1 VTRAHLIRLR
11 GRCKA
16 DTGFV
21 PFYMRSRTRQAK
33 TVTMTSSD
41 TLSIRRKKA
50 LYRAQHRGMR
60 EMDLLLGTFAA
71 ASLDGMS
78 ESDLGEFET
87 MLDLLDGDVLKWL
100 TGETPV
106 PERHD
111 TDLFR
116 RIRAFRQVM
125 PL

>member
-1 VTRAHLIRLR
+1 
-11 GRCKA
+11 
-16 DTGFV
+16 
-21 PFYMRSRTRQAK
+21 
-33 TVTMTSSD
+33 MTSSD

>member
-1 VTRAHLIRLR
+1 M
-11 GRCKA
+11 RCQ
-16 DTGFV
+16 
-21 PFYMRSRTRQAK
+21 TRQAK
-33 TVTMTSSD
+33 IVTMTSSGP
-41 TLSIRRKKA
+41 LGIRRKKA

-71 ASLDGMS
+71 ASLEEMEEAELD
-78 ESDLGEFET
+78 EFET
-87 MLDLLDGDVLKWL
+87 MLDLRDGDFLKWL

-106 PERHD
+106 PPEHD

-125 PL
+125 PF

>member
-1 VTRAHLIRLR
+1 
-11 GRCKA
+11 
-16 DTGFV
+16 
-21 PFYMRSRTRQAK
+21 MRIRTRRA
-33 TVTMTSSD
+33 TTGTMISSG

-71 ASLDGMS
+71 ASLDQMS
-78 ESDLGEFET
+78 AAELDEFEG
-87 MLDLLDGDVLKWL
+87 LLDILDADFLKWL
-100 TGETPV
+100 TGEEPV
-106 PERHD
+106 PARHD

-125 PL
+125 PF

>member
-1 VTRAHLIRLR
+1 MI
-11 GRCKA
+11 
-16 DTGFV
+16 
-21 PFYMRSRTRQAK
+21 
-33 TVTMTSSD
+33 SSG

-71 ASLDGMS
+71 ASLDQMTAA
-78 ESDLGEFET
+78 ELDEFE
-87 MLDLLDGDVLKWL
+87 MLLDLLDGDLLKWL
-100 TGETPV
+100 TGEDEV
-106 PERHD
+106 PARYD

-125 PL
+125 PF

>member
-1 VTRAHLIRLR
+1 MI
-11 GRCKA
+11 
-16 DTGFV
+16 
-21 PFYMRSRTRQAK
+21 
-33 TVTMTSSD
+33 SSG

-71 ASLDGMS
+71 ASLDQMS
-78 ESDLGEFET
+78 AAELDEFEG
-87 MLDLLDGDVLKWL
+87 LLDILDADFLKWL
-100 TGETPV
+100 TGEEPV
-106 PERHD
+106 PARHD

-125 PL
+125 PF

>member
-1 VTRAHLIRLR
+1 
-11 GRCKA
+11 
-16 DTGFV
+16 
-21 PFYMRSRTRQAK
+21 MRIRTRQAK
-33 TVTMTSSD
+33 IVTMTSSGP
-41 TLSIRRKKA
+41 LGIRRKKA

-78 ESDLGEFET
+78 ESDLEEFET
-87 MLDLLDGDVLKWL
+87 MLDIQDGDFLKWL

-106 PERHD
+106 PDRHD

-125 PL
+125 PF

>member
-1 VTRAHLIRLR
+1 
-11 GRCKA
+11 
-16 DTGFV
+16 
-21 PFYMRSRTRQAK
+21 
-33 TVTMTSSD
+33 MTSSG

-78 ESDLGEFET
+78 ARELDEFE
-87 MLDLLDGDVLKWL
+87 MLLDLLDGDLLKWL
-100 TGETPV
+100 TGEDEV
-106 PERHD
+106 PARYD

-125 PL
+125 PF

>member
-1 VTRAHLIRLR
+1 
-11 GRCKA
+11 
-16 DTGFV
+16 
-21 PFYMRSRTRQAK
+21 
-33 TVTMTSSD
+33 MTSSG

-78 ESDLGEFET
+78 ARELDEFET
-87 MLDLLDGDVLKWL
+87 LLDLRDGDFLKWL
-100 TGETPV
+100 TGEGEV
-106 PERHD
+106 PAGYD

-125 PL
+125 PF